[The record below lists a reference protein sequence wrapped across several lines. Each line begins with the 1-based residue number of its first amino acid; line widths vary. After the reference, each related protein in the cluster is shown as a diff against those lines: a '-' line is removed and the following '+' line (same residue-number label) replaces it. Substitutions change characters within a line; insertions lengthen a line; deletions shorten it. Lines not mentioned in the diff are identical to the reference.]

1 MSGTEEPTMTTRCSV
16 CLTFCPLSP
25 LSKYTT
31 PNPPLPNSPPIEY
44 LVFDMVL
51 KSVSTPVVHSAV
63 TTVVSMTSRIF
74 WMLNCE
80 RCQLSVLRQRRPLA
94 SIATLTSLVLP
105 SLSLWA
111 KPAYHVTVPELRT
124 TLWPTRALAFLLFL
138 TARSIR
144 AAFCLRW
151 CRSTVCCFYSV
162 VSTQTFWRALTAS
175 VDSCAEM
182 RVPLQ
187 WRNPK

>member
-105 SLSLWA
+105 SLSVA
-111 KPAYHVTVPELRT
+111 VSKASVPRHSTGIAHDTVTHPSTRFSSFFNCPEHTCRVLFTLVPFDGVL
-124 TLWPTRALAFLLFL
+124 FLL
-138 TARSIR
+138 
-144 AAFCLRW
+144 
-151 CRSTVCCFYSV
+151 CC
-162 VSTQTFWRALTAS
+162 
-175 VDSCAEM
+175 
-182 RVPLQ
+182 
-187 WRNPK
+187 